1 MRRILLAAALMA
13 LGCEDFLGRNPTS
26 SQSPAPTTAK
36 IEVTVVPDPIPM
48 TVTCASPPGEFCSGA
63 IDPTV
68 TIAETAGLGGHLNFV
83 EIVVRNVTASK
94 DESRVMLDSSAISRQ
109 VGTNRIEAMGR
120 LAFRPVVTG
129 YPVPA
134 SGPRPQLSIVLTVQF
149 ADDKGNVLT
158 ETARVNVVSS

>member
-1 MRRILLAAALMA
+1 VKRILLAAALLA
-13 LGCEDFLGRNPTS
+13 CGCEDFLGRSPTDTK
-26 SQSPAPTTAK
+26 SPAPTSAK
-36 IEVTVVPDPIPM
+36 IQVTVVPDPIPM
-48 TVTCASPPGEFCSGA
+48 TVTCSSPPGEFCAGA

-94 DESRVMLDSSAISRQ
+94 DETRVMLDSSAISRQ

-120 LAFRPVVTG
+120 VAFRPVVTG

-134 SGPRPQLSIVLTVQF
+134 SGARPQLSIVLTVQF

-158 ETARVNVVSS
+158 ETARANVV

>member
-1 MRRILLAAALMA
+1 MRRLALVAALLAF
-13 LGCEDFLGRNPTS
+13 GCDDFLRRSPSPSPT
-26 SQSPAPTTAK
+26 PAATSAK
-36 IEVTVVPDPIPM
+36 IEVTVSPDPIPM
-48 TVTCASPPGEFCSGA
+48 TVTCPSPPGEFCAGS

-68 TIAETAGLGGHLNFV
+68 TIAEKNGLGGHLNFV
-83 EIVVRNVTASK
+83 EIVVRNVSADK

-129 YPVPA
+129 YPVPVN
-134 SGPRPQLSIVLTVQF
+134 GRRPQLSIVLTVQF

-158 ETARVNVVSS
+158 ETARANVVQN